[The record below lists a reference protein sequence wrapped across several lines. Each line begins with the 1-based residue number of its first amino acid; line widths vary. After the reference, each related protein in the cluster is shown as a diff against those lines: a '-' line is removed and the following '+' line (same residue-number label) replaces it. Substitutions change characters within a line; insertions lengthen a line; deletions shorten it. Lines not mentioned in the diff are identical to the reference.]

1 MWFILEEE
9 EEEEDEEELG
19 RPPKLML
26 MLGRRALKPSCHSF
40 TLRPSIE
47 LLFSAEREKNT
58 FKSGISENIRS
69 AALLL

>member
-1 MWFILEEE
+1 MWFTLEDE

-26 MLGRRALKPSCHSF
+26 MLGRRALRPACHSF

-47 LLFSAEREKNT
+47 QLLSDM
-58 FKSGISENIRS
+58 GIPPSPVLWR
-69 AALLL
+69 